1 MDKNLIEEVIKK
13 EKAQDEFERQQK
25 VQLLNQIL
33 YKENLKKYMA
43 NFLKNTRDQKEYEDE
58 LERQLKI

>member
-33 YKENLKKYMA
+33 YKENLKKYMD

>member
-25 VQLLNQIL
+25 VQFLNQIL